1 MASHAVTFHVV
12 EAFGPGHIGLW
23 TLCPDCLRSWERTGR
38 RLRVA
43 AALPADGDDQQAGLT
58 RSCSNCERP
67 QVGYWSQLERWVA
80 EWDEGVRLADT
91 EGPPF

>member
-1 MASHAVTFHVV
+1 MAPPPPPFFVV

-23 TLCPDCLRSWERTGR
+23 TLCPDCLRAWELGGR

-43 AALPADGDDQQAGLT
+43 AALPGDGDDQQAGLT

-67 QVGYWSQLERWVA
+67 QLGYWSQLERWA
-80 EWDEGVRLADT
+80 AGWDAGIRLADA